1 MIKGDDFM
9 MFVGLFLLIALFVLI
24 LRPDIFKN
32 ISSDSKRETTDYTSG
47 KNSKAKEI
55 LKERYARG
63 DISDDEY
70 RKILRN
76 IEGGE

>member
-1 MIKGDDFM
+1 M
-9 MFVGLFLLIALFVLI
+9 MFFGLFLLIALFVLI

-32 ISSDSKRETTDYTSG
+32 IFGDSKRETTDYTSG
-47 KNSKAKEI
+47 KSSKSKEI